1 MSTLVVQGSW
11 PCYVDAQL
19 VRGKIDIE
27 AQPWELF
34 AYVTMPAGQSWKM
47 WPVTGQLYLH
57 APESQSF

>member
-1 MSTLVVQGSW
+1 MSTLVVQESW

-34 AYVTMPAGQSWKM
+34 AYVTMPAGQS
-47 WPVTGQLYLH
+47 
-57 APESQSF
+57 